1 MTKQLRRRIQLIK
14 GIHKI
19 LSFTNNVGDGLVL
32 ENCGD
37 FNDSIRGYYIVL
49 PRDRFADMCNLLTV
63 VYEQNKEVCF
73 STFEDGSDEQVVQL
87 CNTLKGRQSFT
98 AMFIEAF
105 GGITNLV
112 SSSLSD
118 LEVPNGGLNNPLS
131 SLGIVTNT
139 PKEDDLESE
148 FTDDDLDGEAVSE
161 VNETPNTNPN
171 VQTQADELKSQ
182 VEANTKDENDFEED
196 QEVINVLQSQI
207 EELQNQLEEQK
218 AATEKS
224 QQDYLQ
230 LYQESS
236 TLKGEL
242 EQARNCLMSLESEVN
257 RVEELT
263 TELQTTKDN
272 LKVVSEAL
280 AASKPF
286 VDCFE
291 GVDVSIDDLTL
302 CLDLLNQ
309 LPDATAKQVVNHILN
324 KDGINV
330 EDKGKC
336 LFTIKLVNSMFELGL
351 LG

>member
-1 MTKQLRRRIQLIK
+1 MIK

-49 PRDRFADMCNLLTV
+49 PRDRFTDMCNLLTV

-118 LEVPNGGLNNPLS
+118 LDVPNSGLNNPLS
-131 SLGIVTNT
+131 SLGIVTNS

-148 FTDDDLDGEAVSE
+148 FTDDDLDGEVVSG
-161 VNETPNTNPN
+161 VDTAFNTEPN

-196 QEVINVLQSQI
+196 EEVIKVLQSQI
-207 EELQNQLEEQK
+207 EELQSQLEEQK
-218 AATEKS
+218 AAREKS

-236 TLKGEL
+236 SLKGEL
-242 EQARNCLMSLESEVN
+242 EKARNCLMSLEPVVDK
-257 RVEELT
+257 VEAIT
-263 TELQTTKDN
+263 AELQATKDSLRLAN
-272 LKVVSEAL
+272 EAL
-280 AASKPF
+280 EANKPF

-291 GVDVSIDDLTL
+291 GVEVSIDDLTL
-302 CLDLLNQ
+302 CLELLNQ
-309 LPDATAKQVVNHILN
+309 LPDAKAKEVVNYILN
-324 KDGINV
+324 KDGLSV

>member
-1 MTKQLRRRIQLIK
+1 MIK

-148 FTDDDLDGEAVSE
+148 FTDDDLESEFTDDDLDGEVVSE

-224 QQDYLQ
+224 QQEYLQ

-236 TLKGEL
+236 SLKAEL
-242 EQARNCLMSLESEVN
+242 EKAKNCLMSLEPVVDK
-257 RVEELT
+257 VEAIT
-263 TELQTTKDN
+263 AELQTTKDN
-272 LKVVSEAL
+272 LRVASEAL
-280 AASKPF
+280 EASKPF

-309 LPDATAKQVVNHILN
+309 LPDTTAKQVVNHILN